1 VTRLDDGLRVLMVVG
16 KTGGHVYPALAVAQ
30 AFREQVKGAE
40 IHFVCPDRR
49 MIEEMVERAGF
60 RTFNIRASRIM
71 GGTWKEKLQ
80 GAANAWKGLWD
91 ARAIIRDFR
100 PDAVIGFGSFLTPPV
115 ILAARSMG
123 VYCAIQEQNSIPGWA
138 NRVVGPLTHMNFLS
152 FERSRAYFPAG
163 RVRVVGNPVRQ
174 ELVRARGERVNP
186 PSGPGSEDDRFTL
199 LILGGSQGARFLN
212 TRLPRV
218 AERLLGRR
226 KLRVIHQTGG
236 ADLAMVEKLYGGVEG
251 VEVRDFFLDMA
262 AVYRRTDLAICRS
275 GAGAVFELMN
285 MGIPAL
291 FIPFPYA
298 ASNHQFHN
306 AAAVATHSAS
316 LIMTEDEFDERRVVE
331 IVEGLMDKP
340 EELEAMS
347 RKLRA
352 LANPYAAEH
361 IVATVLEGLGQRT
374 RGGKAAGG
382 QP

>member
-1 VTRLDDGLRVLMVVG
+1 VTRLDAGLRVLMVVG

-30 AFREQVKGAE
+30 AFREQVRGAE
-40 IHFVCPDRR
+40 TRFVCPDRR

-60 RTFNIRASRIM
+60 RTLNIRASRIM
-71 GGTWKEKLQ
+71 GGTWKEKLE

-115 ILAARSMG
+115 ILAARSLG

-174 ELVRARGERVNP
+174 ELVRARGEREQHP
-186 PSGPGSEDDRFTL
+186 DFTL

-226 KLRVIHQTGG
+226 KLKVIHQTGG
-236 ADLAMVEKLYGGVEG
+236 ADLAMVEKLYAGLEG
-251 VEVRDFFLDMA
+251 VEVRDFFVDMA
-262 AVYRRTDLAICRS
+262 AVYRRADFAICRS

-306 AAAVATHSAS
+306 AAAVATHAAS

-331 IVEGLMDKP
+331 MVEGLMDKP
-340 EELEAMS
+340 EELDGMG

-361 IVATVLEGLGQRT
+361 IVATVLEGLG
-374 RGGKAAGG
+374 AGG
-382 QP
+382 RNE